1 MHRCLFFCLL
11 PALACLAASCRER
24 LELEP
29 GALAPPIEEGQ
40 QLRAAWF
47 ADSLQGFAVGGRRF
61 ESDLIL
67 STEDGGQ
74 RWERLQPDAPLGKM
88 IFDLRMSSPLE
99 GFASALDGK
108 LLRTRDGG
116 LSWQLLQLPY
126 WLPMHA
132 VVQVSDSLILA
143 AGGVGYDQ
151 GVICRSANGGL
162 NWACDTFAFEL
173 RDLFFT
179 GPLTGYACGYG
190 TILKTEDGGRNWA
203 FTPARNEFFVSL
215 HFPSAQRGYAAGR
228 TGSILRTQDAG
239 KSWESLRDGNLPTT
253 KSEFYNH
260 VIFVSEN
267 VGYIAGD
274 RGLLLKTSDGGRR
287 WKRLLMPTKA
297 DFHHLF
303 LLREGRGFLSAS
315 DGRLWE
321 FRE

>member
-1 MHRCLFFCLL
+1 MHKCLFYCLL
-11 PALACLAASCRER
+11 LACLSAACRER
-24 LELEP
+24 LEPEADSL
-29 GALAPPIEEGQ
+29 ALPAGEGQ
-40 QLRAAWF
+40 QIRAACF
-47 ADSLQGFAVGGRRF
+47 TDSLRGVAVGGRRF
-61 ESDLIL
+61 EADLIL
-67 STEDGGQ
+67 STDDGGLSWTRQ
-74 RWERLQPDAPLGKM
+74 RPDLPLDK
-88 IFDLRMSSPLE
+88 ILFDLRMRSPLE
-99 GFASALDGK
+99 GFAAGLDGK

-151 GVICRSANGGL
+151 GLICRSANGGL
-162 NWACDTFAFEL
+162 NWSCDTFAFEL

-190 TILKTEDGGRNWA
+190 AILKTEDGGRNWA

-215 HFPSAQRGYAAGR
+215 HFPSAQLGYAAGR
-228 TGSILRTQDAG
+228 TGTLLRTLDGGA
-239 KSWESLRDGNLPTT
+239 SWEILRDGNLPVT

-267 VGYIAGD
+267 TGYLAGD
-274 RGLLLKTSDGGRR
+274 RGLLLKTSDGGQR
-287 WKRLLMPTKA
+287 WKRLFMPTKA
-297 DFHHLF
+297 DFYHLF